1 MLWQGVDPVE
11 FIRAFPDRIYHVH
24 VKDAV
29 VRLNG
34 RSGILGSHLPFGD
47 PRRGWEFRSPGRGSV
62 DFEEI
67 IRALNQIKYAGP
79 LSVEWEDAGMDR
91 EAGAKEACQFVQNL
105 DFVPSRRGL

>member
-1 MLWQGVDPVE
+1 M
-11 FIRAFPDRIYHVH
+11 H

-62 DFEEI
+62 DFEDI
-67 IRALNQIKYAGP
+67 IRALNEIKYAGP
-79 LSVEWEDAGMDR
+79 LSVEWEDPGMDR
-91 EAGAKEACQFVQNL
+91 EAGAREACQFVQNL
-105 DFVPSRRGL
+105 DFTPAGAAFDAAFSET